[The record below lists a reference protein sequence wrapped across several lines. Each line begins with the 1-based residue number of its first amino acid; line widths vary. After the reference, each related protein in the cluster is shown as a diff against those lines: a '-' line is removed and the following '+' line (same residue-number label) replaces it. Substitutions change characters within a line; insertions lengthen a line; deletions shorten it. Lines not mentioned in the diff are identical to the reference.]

1 MQTRTFAAMP
11 PMERRQFV
19 AAYRRFQAERDGTPD
34 LARRS
39 LSRREEFLAAI
50 AAEPIHRAGP
60 AVVTQQ
66 IYDENAVQRA
76 VAVDGLD
83 EWALWTICLSKCSR
97 MEEYAVR
104 YLADS
109 GRLRAASAEDPYSL
123 IDLEE
128 RYHGRLL
135 ASLLQ
140 IVGIQPGWRPPSF
153 LTRLT
158 LRAILAVPRAVANI
172 TVLCGELIGLAT
184 FKLFLEKGRQL
195 CADQPRAK
203 ARIEL
208 LLREILIDEI
218 GHVLFLRSQLG
229 AIRLGVSWLLLPI
242 IARVL
247 ISDYPEMQRLFGPR
261 LLQEMLSPQLL
272 QSVLDEVG
280 GLPSLTSD
288 LLAGVEPARPGSP
301 AIAPQPRG
309 QEP

>member
-1 MQTRTFAAMP
+1 MP
-11 PMERRQFV
+11 
-19 AAYRRFQAERDGTPD
+19 
-34 LARRS
+34 
-39 LSRREEFLAAI
+39 
-50 AAEPIHRAGP
+50 
-60 AVVTQQ
+60 
-66 IYDENAVQRA
+66 
-76 VAVDGLD
+76 
-83 EWALWTICLSKCSR
+83 
-97 MEEYAVR
+97 
-104 YLADS
+104 
-109 GRLRAASAEDPYSL
+109 
-123 IDLEE
+123 
-128 RYHGRLL
+128 
-135 ASLLQ
+135 
-140 IVGIQPGWRPPSF
+140 
-153 LTRLT
+153 
-158 LRAILAVPRAVANI
+158 
-172 TVLCGELIGLAT
+172 
-184 FKLFLEKGRQL
+184 RQL

>member
-1 MQTRTFAAMP
+1 MQVRTFAAMSP
-11 PMERRQFV
+11 RERRQFV

-34 LARRS
+34 FARRS
-39 LSRREEFLAAI
+39 LSRREAFLAAI
-50 AAEPIHRAGP
+50 AAEPIVRTGP
-60 AVVTQQ
+60 AVVTQKV
-66 IYDENAVQRA
+66 YDDNAVQRA
-76 VAVDGLD
+76 IAVEGLD

-104 YLADS
+104 YLAES
-109 GRLRAASAEDPYSL
+109 GRLHAASAEDPYSL

-135 ASLLQ
+135 ESLLQ
-140 IVGIQPGWRPPSF
+140 IVGIQPGWRPPS
-153 LTRLT
+153 LITRLT
-158 LRAILAVPRAVANI
+158 LRAILALPRALANI

-195 CADQPRAK
+195 CADQPRARE
-203 ARIEL
+203 RIEL

-229 AIRLGVSWLLLPI
+229 ALRLGLSSLLLPI

-247 ISDYPEMQRLFGPR
+247 IGDYPEMQRLFGPR
-261 LLQEMLSPQLL
+261 LLKEMLSPQLL
-272 QSVLDEVG
+272 PSVLDEVG
-280 GLPSLTSD
+280 GLPALTSD
-288 LLAGVEPARPGSP
+288 LAGGRAAARPGAP
-301 AIAPQPRG
+301 AIAPVPRG